1 MKDTGWIKLHRSITD
16 SFVFDNPDRLKFW
29 VWCLCKASHKD
40 RKQTVGLQEI
50 ELKKG
55 QFIFGRKKASAELN
69 MDENKIYRLS
79 KTFQKREKIVVKSN
93 NKYSLVTVVNW
104 EFYQGERQQSEQ
116 LTDNKPT
123 TNRQQT
129 DTNKNVKNIKN
140 EKIILW
146 GLVEDCSKD
155 LVRAYKD
162 FNIMRNSIKK
172 PLTKR
177 ALAGIIKKVDNFAD
191 NESDKIKILENSIEH
206 SWQTVYELKMST
218 SKESLSVV
226 VAPKGWCE

>member
-123 TNRQQT
+123 TNRHKQEC
-129 DTNKNVKNIKN
+129 K
-140 EKIILW
+140 E
-146 GLVEDCSKD
+146 
-155 LVRAYKD
+155 YK
-162 FNIMRNSIKK
+162 
-172 PLTKR
+172 
-177 ALAGIIKKVDNFAD
+177 
-191 NESDKIKILENSIEH
+191 E
-206 SWQTVYELKMST
+206 
-218 SKESLSVV
+218 
-226 VAPKGWCE
+226 